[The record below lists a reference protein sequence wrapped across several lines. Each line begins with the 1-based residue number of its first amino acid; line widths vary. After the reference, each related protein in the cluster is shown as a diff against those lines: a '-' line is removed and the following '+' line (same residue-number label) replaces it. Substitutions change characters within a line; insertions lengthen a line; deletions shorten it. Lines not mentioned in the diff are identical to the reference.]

1 MRRARPGTKLP
12 AMENRK
18 INLNLE
24 LELNAGQLSGRVHE
38 DDGAERAFSGW
49 LGLIGAIDALVGDD
63 ADTPLNRTS
72 NDKEPARAQR

>member
-1 MRRARPGTKLP
+1 MCRAGPGTKLP
-12 AMENRK
+12 AMENRQ

-24 LELNAGQLSGRVHE
+24 LVLNSGQLSGRVHE

-63 ADTPLNRTS
+63 VAGPLNRNPNT
-72 NDKEPARAQR
+72 KEAARAQR